1 MELSV
6 CKCVEKEWKTKRR
19 GEERRRTL
27 SVAFA
32 YLFVLLAAQFCEM
45 NAKRAFYRMYLQEYT
60 HVCVCVCAA

>member
-1 MELSV
+1 M
-6 CKCVEKEWKTKRR
+6 KEGEKRR

-60 HVCVCVCAA
+60 HLYIAQYVCVCAA